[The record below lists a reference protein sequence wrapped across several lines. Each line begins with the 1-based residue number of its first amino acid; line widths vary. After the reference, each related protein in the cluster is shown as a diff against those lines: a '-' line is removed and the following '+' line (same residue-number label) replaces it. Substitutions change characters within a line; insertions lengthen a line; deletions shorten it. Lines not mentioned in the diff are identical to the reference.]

1 MCALSPCYTITAGCH
16 GSREVALATVYRQ
29 QSTEPVRCEL
39 CLPLPDPV
47 VFAVFFL
54 SEYREAERDRELN
67 PVPMEGAPGSDGGEK
82 ECMEKTVKRLRVR

>member
-1 MCALSPCYTITAGCH
+1 MRFHRVIHDYSRVPRFPRGSAG
-16 GSREVALATVYRQ
+16 YRQ

-54 SEYREAERDRELN
+54 SEYREAEMDRELN